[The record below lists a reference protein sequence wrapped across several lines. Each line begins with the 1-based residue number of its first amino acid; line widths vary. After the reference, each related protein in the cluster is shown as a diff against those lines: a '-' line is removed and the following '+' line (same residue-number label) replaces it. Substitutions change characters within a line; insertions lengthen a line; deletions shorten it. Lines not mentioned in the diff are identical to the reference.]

1 MRRSLRI
8 PAQPSSSLACNV
20 SRYVHLCVA
29 HVRHVRL
36 TPSLVCQLISDALF
50 YAAIIFGTCGAVAVT
65 SVIEYGCFGTAGAI
79 LTRRLRSESMHA
91 LLRQHIGYFDAESN
105 SAGQL
110 VAFLGEKVMLVQALN
125 GERLQIMVRSMCI
138 VVVAIAFILI
148 FGTWQVRMRSGLGD
162 GERMLIGWV
171 VAG

>member
-1 MRRSLRI
+1 MKADWVMHGLVFNNCESLLAYWPPFWRSPCRQGDRPLLLH
-8 PAQPSSSLACNV
+8 QPL
-20 SRYVHLCVA
+20 
-29 HVRHVRL
+29 
-36 TPSLVCQLISDALF
+36 
-50 YAAIIFGTCGAVAVT
+50 
-65 SVIEYGCFGTAGAI
+65 